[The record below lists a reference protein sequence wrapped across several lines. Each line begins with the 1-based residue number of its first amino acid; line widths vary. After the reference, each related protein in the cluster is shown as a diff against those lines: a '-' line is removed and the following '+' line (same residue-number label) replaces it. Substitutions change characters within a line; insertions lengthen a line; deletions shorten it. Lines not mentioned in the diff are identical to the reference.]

1 VNGTVAVLGPGAVG
15 GALAAHLANAG
26 VHTICVPRT
35 DMAGVM
41 ALSGLSLEVDG
52 REPIVVRLQVTDEL
66 VDPVAVLLITVKA
79 HQLEDALEQVDPGA
93 VEDAV
98 VIPLLNGLEHLE
110 PIRERLGPRV
120 AAGTISRFEAYR
132 VGRVQII
139 QKTPTGLVSFASTEV
154 PYEQLE
160 RAARLLDRGAF
171 DVLIGESEKQVLWDK
186 AARLAVLAAVTSLT
200 HRSIGELLDDRE
212 WRRAIE
218 DAIDEACAIAT
229 ADGVMLLPST
239 QWAIIGEMDY
249 DLTTSTARD
258 IGAGRPSELDAIAG
272 SVVRAG
278 ERLGVPCPVLTELY
292 DRAAAQLA

>member
-1 VNGTVAVLGPGAVG
+1 
-15 GALAAHLANAG
+15 
-26 VHTICVPRT
+26 
-35 DMAGVM
+35 
-41 ALSGLSLEVDG
+41 
-52 REPIVVRLQVTDEL
+52 VTDEL

-79 HQLEDALEQVDPGA
+79 HQLEDALEQVDPAA

-98 VIPLLNGLEHLE
+98 VIPLLNGLEHLA
-110 PIRERLGPRV
+110 PIRERFGPRV

-139 QKTPTGLVSFASTEV
+139 QKTPSGLVSFASDDV
-154 PYEQLE
+154 PIEELE

-171 DVLIGESEKQVLWDK
+171 EVLIGENEKQVLWDK
-186 AARLAVLAAVTSLT
+186 AARLAVLSAVTSLT
-200 HRSIGELLDDRE
+200 HRPIGALLDDPE

-218 DAIDEACAIAT
+218 DAIDEACAIAG

-239 QWAIIGEMDY
+239 QWGIIREMDY

-258 IGAGRPSELDAIAG
+258 IEAGRPSELDAIAG

-278 ERLGVPCPVLTELY
+278 RRLGVPCPVLTELY
-292 DRAAAQLA
+292 DRAAAQLV